1 MSLLPHYR
9 RILILSTRRIYWH
22 WAAKLFINTL
32 FVFIYSQKYLNKLIS
47 SVEEAEIGDSAIGI
61 CDTVVVTEK
70 KHFQDLLPNILLH
83 TLCYPEQA
91 ELEALLSGRR
101 QRRSLPSRQRFQIL
115 INPDGE
121 LNQSLLIISQRPL
134 TTITEKKGRNLE
146 ATVL

>member
-1 MSLLPHYR
+1 MNQLAQLK
-9 RILILSTRRIYWH
+9 
-22 WAAKLFINTL
+22 KLRLAT
-32 FVFIYSQKYLNKLIS
+32 QQGRQT
-47 SVEEAEIGDSAIGI
+47 EI

-83 TLCYPEQA
+83 TLCCPEQA